1 MKKLINKYINAV
13 LLKLFN
19 LPSNSSIVIINGGL
33 GNQIFQYYLGLE
45 LRNIY
50 KKNVYFYDIRKSYI
64 NTYFCDFPIHVIGY
78 HLNNDKWYPVFD
90 SNYHKQ
96 RAYVNLQLF
105 FKYKE
110 YLKKVKKR
118 AILTLFLVHG
128 FDANII
134 KNISNYL

>member
-1 MKKLINKYINAV
+1 MNICQYRKIVLNSFKNILFDSICERNVPNGVLTKYFIR
-13 LLKLFN
+13 KD
-19 LPSNSSIVIINGGL
+19 
-33 GNQIFQYYLGLE
+33 
-45 LRNIY
+45 NIY
-50 KKNVYFYDIRKSYI
+50 KYDINKSYI
-64 NTYFCDFPIHVIGY
+64 NTYFCDFPVHVIGY

-128 FDANII
+128 FDGNII
-134 KNISNYL
+134 KNISNYI